1 MLSRLLSFTLAS
13 LITIT
18 ASSQQSPTGAALPSP
33 EEFLNAVFT
42 TVVDSSFGHY
52 YLVAGTDSCYFRKY
66 NYDEWIKYHLKE
78 PLTVNTL
85 NELSEKV
92 YLSRYP
98 YFWKAP
104 HLQKAIL
111 ITRKQADSIIGSHAP
126 LPANAPSKVKR
137 KWRQNLKH
145 LPQWQL
151 NVCSFSLP
159 QFTDDGQYAV
169 IDLNVI
175 CGATCGKGLTCIYR
189 LTTTGEWRLV
199 GQYTN
204 WSS

>member
-1 MLSRLLSFTLAS
+1 MLNRLLSLTLACV
-13 LITIT
+13 ITLAAI
-18 ASSQQSPTGAALPSP
+18 AQQSPTGAALPSP

-42 TVVDSSFGHY
+42 TVVDSSFDHY

-66 NYDEWIKYHLKE
+66 SYDEWIKYHLKE
-78 PLTVNTL
+78 PLTVSTL

-111 ITRKQADSIIGSHAP
+111 ITRKQADSILGSHAP
-126 LPANAPSKVKR
+126 LPADAPPIVKR
-137 KWRQNLKH
+137 KWRKNLEH
-145 LPQWQL
+145 LPVWQL
-151 NVCSFSLP
+151 NVYSFSLP

-169 IDLNVI
+169 IDLNTI
-175 CGATCGKGLTCIYR
+175 CGAACGKGLTCIYR
-189 LTTTGEWRLV
+189 LTTTGEWKLI
-199 GQYTN
+199 GQYAN

>member
-1 MLSRLLSFTLAS
+1 MPNSYLSLALAC
-13 LITIT
+13 LITF
-18 ASSQQSPTGAALPSP
+18 AARSQQSPTGAAIPSP
-33 EEFLNAVFT
+33 EAFLNAIAFT
-42 TVVDSSFGHY
+42 IVDSSFDHY
-52 YLVAGTDSCYFRKY
+52 YLVAGTDSCRFEKY
-66 NYDEWIKYHLKE
+66 SYDEWIKYHLRE
-78 PLTVNTL
+78 PLTFNTL

-98 YFWKAP
+98 YCWKQP
-104 HLQKAIL
+104 QLQKAIL
-111 ITRKQADSIIGSHAP
+111 ITRKQADSILGSHAP
-126 LPANAPSKVKR
+126 LPYNAPAKVKR
-137 KWRQNLKH
+137 RWRQNLQR
-145 LPQWQL
+145 LPAWQF

-175 CGATCGKGLTCIYR
+175 CGTACGKGLTCIYR
-189 LTTTGEWRLV
+189 LTTSGEWQLV

>member
-1 MLSRLLSFTLAS
+1 MMNRLLSLVFACVITLA
-13 LITIT
+13 
-18 ASSQQSPTGAALPSP
+18 AKAQQSPTGAALPSP

-42 TVVDSSFGHY
+42 TVVDSSFEHY

-78 PLTVNTL
+78 PLTVSTL

-92 YLSRYP
+92 FLSRYP

-111 ITRKQADSIIGSHAP
+111 ITRKQADSILGSHAP
-126 LPANAPSKVKR
+126 LPANAPPKVKR
-137 KWRQNLKH
+137 KWRKNLEH
-145 LPQWQL
+145 LPVWQL
-151 NVCSFSLP
+151 NVYSFSLP

-169 IDLNVI
+169 IDLNTI

-189 LTTTGEWRLV
+189 LTAAGEWKLV

>member
-1 MLSRLLSFTLAS
+1 MHSRLLPLALACMIS
-13 LITIT
+13 L
-18 ASSQQSPTGAALPSP
+18 AARSQQSPTGAALPSP
-33 EEFLNAVFT
+33 EEFLNAIAS
-42 TVVDSSFGHY
+42 TVVDTSFDHY
-52 YLVAGTDSCYFRKY
+52 YLVAGTDSCRFEKY
-66 NYDEWIKYHLKE
+66 SYDEWIKYRLKE
-78 PLTVNTL
+78 PLTFNTL

-98 YFWKAP
+98 YFWKQP

-111 ITRKQADSIIGSHAP
+111 VTRKQADSILGSHAP
-126 LPANAPSKVKR
+126 LPDNAPSRVKR
-137 KWRQNLKH
+137 KWRQNLKR
-145 LPQWQL
+145 LPAWQL

-175 CGATCGKGLTCIYR
+175 CGTACGKGLTCIYR
-189 LTTTGEWRLV
+189 LTATGEWKLV
-199 GQYTN
+199 GQYAN

>member
-1 MLSRLLSFTLAS
+1 MLHRLSSLALTCLVTLA
-13 LITIT
+13 

-33 EEFLNAVFT
+33 EEFLNAVFP
-42 TVVDSSFGHY
+42 TVVDSSFEHY
-52 YLVAGTDSCYFRKY
+52 YLVAGTDSCRFLKY

-78 PLTVNTL
+78 PLTFNTL

-98 YFWKAP
+98 YFWKQP
-104 HLQKAIL
+104 HLQKALL
-111 ITRKQADSIIGSHAP
+111 ITRKQADSILGSHAP

-137 KWRQNLKH
+137 KWRQNLEH
-145 LPQWQL
+145 LPAWQL
-151 NVCSFSLP
+151 NVYSFSLP

-169 IDLNVI
+169 IDLNTI
-175 CGATCGKGLTCIYR
+175 CGATCGKGFTCIYR
-189 LTTTGEWRLV
+189 LTAAGEWKLV

>member
-1 MLSRLLSFTLAS
+1 MHNRFLSLTLAC
-13 LITIT
+13 LITLT

-33 EEFLNAVFT
+33 EEFLDSVFT
-42 TVVDSSFGHY
+42 TVVDSSFDHY
-52 YLVAGTDSCYFRKY
+52 YLVAGTDSCRFLKY
-66 NYDEWIKYHLKE
+66 NYDEWIKYHLTE
-78 PLTVNTL
+78 PLTLNTL

-98 YFWKAP
+98 YFWKEP
-104 HLQKAIL
+104 HLQKALL
-111 ITRKQADSIIGSHAP
+111 ITRKQADSILGSHAP
-126 LPANAPSKVKR
+126 LPANAPPKVKR

-145 LPQWQL
+145 LPAWQL
-151 NVCSFSLP
+151 NVYSFSLP

-169 IDLNVI
+169 IDLNTI
-175 CGATCGKGLTCIYR
+175 CGATCGKGFTCIYR
-189 LTTTGEWRLV
+189 LTTTGEWKLV

>member
-1 MLSRLLSFTLAS
+1 MLNRFLSLTLAC
-13 LITIT
+13 LITLA

-52 YLVAGTDSCYFRKY
+52 YLVAGTDSCRFLKY

-78 PLTVNTL
+78 PLTLNTL

-98 YFWKAP
+98 YFWKEP

-111 ITRKQADSIIGSHAP
+111 ITRKQADSILGSHAP

-137 KWRQNLKH
+137 KWRRNLEQ
-145 LPQWQL
+145 LPAWQL
-151 NVCSFSLP
+151 NVYSFSLP

-169 IDLNVI
+169 IDLNTI

-189 LTTTGEWRLV
+189 LTATGEWKLV

>member
-1 MLSRLLSFTLAS
+1 MMNRLLHLTLACV
-13 LITIT
+13 ITL
-18 ASSQQSPTGAALPSP
+18 AANAQQSPTGAALPSP

-42 TVVDSSFGHY
+42 TVVDSSFEHY

-78 PLTVNTL
+78 PLTVSTL

-92 YLSRYP
+92 FLSRYP

-111 ITRKQADSIIGSHAP
+111 ITRKQADSILGSHAP
-126 LPANAPSKVKR
+126 LPANAPPKVKR
-137 KWRQNLKH
+137 KWRKNLEH
-145 LPQWQL
+145 LPVWQL
-151 NVCSFSLP
+151 NVYSFSLP

-169 IDLNVI
+169 IDLNTI

-189 LTTTGEWRLV
+189 LTATGEWKLV